1 MVQDANWHIILS
13 WLDKD
18 ITYYLLLFL
27 PDALIKCACVDS
39 LCYVEGVSVEF
50 VLKRR
55 YIILQVQ
62 LPIWCFC
69 CLSVGQASECERL
82 VYGSDGRHQRTF
94 YSPLFPQ
101 VYPPRRDCVLY
112 AFVGDPREIVELT
125 ILEFDLR
132 LPVGNRWDCIA
143 LRSR

>member
-62 LPIWCFC
+62 LPIWCFLLPVC
-69 CLSVGQASECERL
+69 RSGVRMRTARLRQRREAPADLLLTALPSSLPAPPWLRPLRIRRGSER
-82 VYGSDGRHQRTF
+82 D
-94 YSPLFPQ
+94 
-101 VYPPRRDCVLY
+101 RR
-112 AFVGDPREIVELT
+112 AHDPRIRSETSGREPV
-125 ILEFDLR
+125 R
-132 LPVGNRWDCIA
+132 LHCA
-143 LRSR
+143 S